1 MNKILLVGRATK
13 KPLVAISKNGLAY
26 TNITLAIDDRGNE
39 KQPVDFIDIKA
50 FGKVADILNKFVDKG
65 QLLFIEAKAKQNV
78 YEAED
83 GTKKYTIDFVLQ
95 EFEFLSGSNNK
106 AEEEKKEEATEETK
120 EETNKEDLPF

>member
-26 TNITLAIDDRGNE
+26 TTITLAIDDRGNE
-39 KQPVDFIDIKA
+39 KQPVDFIDVKA

-65 QLLFIEAKAKQNV
+65 QLLFVEAKAKQNV

-83 GTKKYTIDFVLQ
+83 GTKRYTIDFVLQ

-106 AEEEKKEEATEETK
+106 TEEEKKEEATEETK

>member
-13 KPLVAISKNGLAY
+13 KPLVVISKNGLAY
-26 TNITLAIDDRGNE
+26 TTITLAIDDRGNE
-39 KQPVDFIDIKA
+39 KQPVDFIDVKA

-83 GTKKYTIDFVLQ
+83 GTKRYTIDFVLQ
-95 EFEFLSGSNNK
+95 EFEFLSGSTNK